1 MRLAHNNPWGRS
13 AAETISAE
21 HKVNTFQ
28 TNSSPKQRAAQ
39 KYLSAL
45 KKGTLSYLYKAHATH
60 PAATAS
66 AFADSITAARLCLA
80 HSWARKPE
88 FGYEGKKN
96 TMDRFMCVMT
106 AGKGCNFSICRVP
119 TVQVAQPT
127 AHSPHYG
134 TGQDLDRRQPELVAT
149 RLCCHTRCQPPLP
162 SLFHKAA
169 VFLQKL
175 LLSHLCP

>member
-88 FGYEGKKN
+88 FGYEGKKKHHGQIY
-96 TMDRFMCVMT
+96 V
-106 AGKGCNFSICRVP
+106 CNDCWQRLQFQHLQSAHCASGP
-119 TVQVAQPT
+119 

>member
-45 KKGTLSYLYKAHATH
+45 KKGTLPYLYKAHATH

-127 AHSPHYG
+127 AHTTAQGRTSTGDSLSSWPPGCAAIHAASHHSPLSF
-134 TGQDLDRRQPELVAT
+134 TRQQFSF
-149 RLCCHTRCQPPLP
+149 RSC
-162 SLFHKAA
+162 F
-169 VFLQKL
+169 
-175 LLSHLCP
+175 